1 MDTATRNLPPWAEEL
16 RQKYLAGV
24 ANTFLVHFNVFDL
37 VPFNGDY
44 VSLREFFARFFEGK
58 KDIVAFY
65 NVSEGLTFA
74 TEEMRRKFL
83 SLPGID
89 QTEYALGARTG
100 VRGLGKPL
108 PRQASIVLGLLEMA
122 LQAPKVSIA
131 VVIDYLET
139 VAPAGQV
146 SFLSPEDR
154 QNVITLQ
161 RWASNPYL
169 LEQSDTIVVLIAAK
183 IGDVNENLRSA
194 PQIDL
199 QQVPRPGH
207 PERLEYLSALVNRQG
222 ASVDPDLPLERL
234 AGLTAGFNRQNLYNL
249 HKLARRDK
257 RPITYDLV
265 RDTKREILTDESAGL
280 LEVVEPKHGLESIG
294 GLEYIKDRLM
304 RIARYMRDGDTQR
317 VPMAI
322 AFGGPPGTGK
332 TAVAFAFAK
341 ESGVN
346 CVILKESREMWVG
359 SSERNQEYVF
369 RLIEAMAPVIVIVD
383 EADQSEGSRG
393 SMSDS
398 EVDKRLWAQKIRFM
412 GEPGHRGRI
421 IFIFTSNRLDLID
434 VAMKRRGRID
444 QIIPFLYLEDDMRRP
459 IFEAIFRKQ
468 SIAFDVKDWPPII
481 ADTDRFSGADIESIV
496 LNADEEAHL
505 ESAPAVTD
513 RHVMAALD
521 DFIQAR
527 NEDMIRYMELL
538 ALTEC
543 STRSMLPP
551 SLRETFDRNAALE
564 ELDGLRTKLRL
575 EGLI

>member
-1 MDTATRNLPPWAEEL
+1 METATRVLPPWAEEL

-24 ANTFLVHFNVFDL
+24 ANTFLIHFNVFDR
-37 VPFNGDY
+37 VPYNGDY
-44 VSLREFFARFFEGK
+44 VSLKEFFYRFFEGK

-74 TEEMRRKFL
+74 NEEMRRRFF
-83 SLPGID
+83 SLPGLRGE
-89 QTEYALGARTG
+89 EYAS
-100 VRGLGKPL
+100 GLKQVPK
-108 PRQASIVLGLLEMA
+108 QASIVLGLLETA
-122 LQAPKVSIA
+122 LKSPKASIA

-139 VAPAGQV
+139 VAPSGQA
-146 SFLSPEDR
+146 SFLNAEDR
-154 QNVITLQ
+154 HNIITLQ
-161 RWASNPYL
+161 RWAANQYL

-183 IGDVNENLRSA
+183 LGDVHESLRSA

-199 QQVPRPGH
+199 QQVPRPDYD
-207 PERLEYLSALVNRQG
+207 ERLAYLRYLIEKQG
-222 ASVDPDLPLERL
+222 ATLAPDMSLERL
-234 AGLTAGFNRQNLYNL
+234 AGLTAGLNRQNLYNL

-257 RPITYDLV
+257 RPISYELV
-265 RDTKREILTDESAGL
+265 RDTKKEILQDESAGL
-280 LEVVEPKHGLESIG
+280 LEVVEPKHGLDTIG
-294 GLEYIKDRLM
+294 GLDYIKDRLM
-304 RIARYMRDGDTQR
+304 KIAQHMRQGNVKR

-346 CVILKESREMWVG
+346 CVILKEAREMWVG

-369 RLIEAMAPVIVIVD
+369 RLIEAMAPVIVIVY

-393 SMSDS
+393 NLADS

-412 GEPGHRGRI
+412 GDPAHRGRI

-444 QIIPFLYLEDDMRRP
+444 QIIPFLYLEDDMRP
-459 IFEAIFRKQ
+459 QIFQAIMRKEG
-468 SIAFDVKDWPPII
+468 IAYDIKDWGPIV
-481 ADTDRFSGADIESIV
+481 AATDRYSGADIESIV
-496 LNADEEAHL
+496 LHADEIADDEGA
-505 ESAPAVTD
+505 SALTD
-513 RHVMAALD
+513 RHLLAALD

-543 STRSMLPP
+543 STRSMLPD
-551 SLRETFDRNAALE
+551 SLRETFDRNAALQ
-564 ELDGLRTKLRL
+564 ELDEIRTKLKL
-575 EGLI
+575 EGIL